1 MADIYLKQLKDRR
14 NYAKCYV
21 DLIEVSPTFENYKL
35 LANAL
40 LSI

>member
-1 MADIYLKQLKDRR
+1 MADIYLKHLKDRR

-21 DLIEVSPTFENYKL
+21 DLIEAAPTFDNYKL

>member
-21 DLIEVSPTFENYKL
+21 DLIEVYYFLIIGKSNF
-35 LANAL
+35 
-40 LSI
+40 